1 MNVFLQIRGMTID
14 QALTQLEFNDK
25 KGAKIVK
32 EVKNTIIW
40 IENVFWTAQ
49 IILIKR
55 FLLWKHM
62 MSYKICFGS

>member
-32 EVKNTIIW
+32 EVKNTII
-40 IENVFWTAQ
+40 
-49 IILIKR
+49 
-55 FLLWKHM
+55 
-62 MSYKICFGS
+62 